1 MHNAIKLNINS
12 VLDKLKQHMKKTGF
26 YTLQRPT
33 LESLLNEIK
42 ENQDKI
48 DDYNNELQEILKG
61 RSSPQDREEYTGVL
75 ERCKGSCLERI
86 YRIEQSIIVN
96 HKEMLQKKDFSR
108 FPVWQQ
114 SLFEKLYNEN
124 EYYIT
129 EKL

>member
-1 MHNAIKLNINS
+1 MIQS
-12 VLDKLKQHMKKTGF
+12 VYYLMDGCMRAMTM
-26 YTLQRPT
+26 QRRH
-33 LESLLNEIK
+33 
-42 ENQDKI
+42 QDKI

-61 RSSPQDREEYTGVL
+61 NSPQDREEYKGLL

-96 HKEMLQKKDFSR
+96 HKEVIQKKDFSC
-108 FPVWQQ
+108 FLDWQQ

-129 EKL
+129 GRI